1 MNYIGNKRSTQSEYL
16 SYPSTTSYCG
26 LADCG
31 LAHMVKASAEE
42 LTLLQEA
49 RQYTGVTCYRCY
61 YRCSTEETLH
71 QDSLIMI

>member
-16 SYPSTTSYCG
+16 SYPSTTSY
-26 LADCG
+26 CG

-49 RQYTGVTCYRCY
+49 RQYTGVTCYICY